1 MLFNNNA
8 YKLTH
13 FTILGGIMAI
23 KVMRN
28 IAPDFTDERG
38 DIIKLLDDGKTSI
51 KSVIL
56 ITCKK
61 GAIRAN
67 HYHKKDTHYVY
78 MLYGSMEYTEQDLKT
93 KKTETAVVKK
103 GDMVF
108 TPPMVPHAMKFLEE
122 SAFLT
127 LATESR
133 HHDHYEDDLVRI
145 KII

>member
-1 MLFNNNA
+1 
-8 YKLTH
+8 
-13 FTILGGIMAI
+13 MAI
-23 KVMRN
+23 KITRN
-28 IAPDFTDERG
+28 VKPDFTDERG
-38 DIIKLLDDGKTSI
+38 EIIKLLDDGKTNI
-51 KSVIL
+51 KSTLL

-78 MLYGSMEYTEQDLKT
+78 MIYGSMEYTEQDLKT
-93 KKTETAVVKK
+93 KKSETVVVKK
-103 GDMVF
+103 GGMVF
-108 TPPMVPHAMKFLEE
+108 TPPMTPHVMRFLEE

-133 HHDHYEDDLVRI
+133 SHEHYEDDTVRV

>member
-1 MLFNNNA
+1 MPIRI
-8 YKLTH
+8 T
-13 FTILGGIMAI
+13 
-23 KVMRN
+23 RN
-28 IAPDFTDERG
+28 VKPDFTDERG
-38 DIIKLLDDGKTSI
+38 KIIKLLDDGKTSI
-51 KSVIL
+51 KSALL

-61 GAIRAN
+61 GAVRAN

-78 MLYGSMEYTEQDLKT
+78 MLHGSMEYTEQDLKT
-93 KKTETAVVKK
+93 KKTEAVVVNK

-108 TPPMVPHAMKFLEE
+108 TPPMTPHVMRFLEE

-133 HHDHYEDDLVRI
+133 SHEHYEDDTVRV

>member
-1 MLFNNNA
+1 MP
-8 YKLTH
+8 
-13 FTILGGIMAI
+13 I
-23 KVMRN
+23 KITRN
-28 IAPDFTDERG
+28 VKPDFIDGRG
-38 DIIKLLDDGKTSI
+38 EIIKLLDDGKTSI
-51 KSVIL
+51 KSTLL

-61 GAIRAN
+61 GAVRAN

-78 MLYGSMEYTEQDLKT
+78 MLYGRMEYTEQDLKT
-93 KKTETAVVKK
+93 KKTETVVVNK

-108 TPPMVPHAMKFLEE
+108 TPPMTPHAMKFLEE

-133 HHDHYEDDLVRI
+133 NQEHYEDDTVRV

>member
-1 MLFNNNA
+1 MP
-8 YKLTH
+8 
-13 FTILGGIMAI
+13 I
-23 KVMRN
+23 KITRN
-28 IAPDFTDERG
+28 IKPDFTDERG
-38 DIIKLLDDGKTSI
+38 DIIKLLDDGKTNI
-51 KSVIL
+51 KSVLL

-67 HYHKKDTHYVY
+67 HYHKEDTHYVY
-78 MLYGSMEYTEQDLKT
+78 MLYGSMEYTEQDLNT
-93 KKTETAVVKK
+93 KKTETVVVNK

-108 TPPMVPHAMKFLEE
+108 TPPMKPHAMKFLEE

-133 HHDHYEDDLVRI
+133 HHDHYEDDIVRI

>member
-1 MLFNNNA
+1 
-8 YKLTH
+8 
-13 FTILGGIMAI
+13 MAI
-23 KVMRN
+23 KIMRN

-51 KSVIL
+51 KSVLL
-56 ITCKK
+56 ITCNK

-67 HYHKKDTHYVY
+67 HYHKHDSHYAY
-78 MLYGSMEYTEQDLKT
+78 MLSGSMEYTEQDLKT
-93 KKTETAVVKK
+93 KKTEMAVVKK
-103 GDMVF
+103 GDLVF
-108 TPPMVPHAMKFLEE
+108 TPPMTPHAMKFLEE

-133 HHDHYEDDLVRI
+133 HHDHYEEDLVRI

>member
-1 MLFNNNA
+1 
-8 YKLTH
+8 
-13 FTILGGIMAI
+13 MAI
-23 KVMRN
+23 KIMRN

-38 DIIKLLDDGKTSI
+38 DIIKILDDGKTSI

-61 GAIRAN
+61 EAIRAN

-78 MLYGSMEYTEQDLKT
+78 MHYGSMEYTEQDLKT
-93 KKTETAVVKK
+93 KKAETVVVKK

-108 TPPMVPHAMKFLEE
+108 TPPMIPHAMKFLEE

-133 HHDHYEDDLVRI
+133 HHDHYEDDIVRI

>member
-1 MLFNNNA
+1 MPIRI
-8 YKLTH
+8 T
-13 FTILGGIMAI
+13 
-23 KVMRN
+23 RN
-28 IAPDFTDERG
+28 VKPDFTDERG
-38 DIIKLLDDGKTSI
+38 EIIKLLDDGKTNI
-51 KSVIL
+51 KSALL
-56 ITCKK
+56 IICKK

-93 KKTETAVVKK
+93 KKTETVVVNK
-103 GDMVF
+103 GGMIF
-108 TPPMVPHAMKFLEE
+108 TPPMTPHVMRFLEE

-133 HHDHYEDDLVRI
+133 NQEHYEDDTVRV